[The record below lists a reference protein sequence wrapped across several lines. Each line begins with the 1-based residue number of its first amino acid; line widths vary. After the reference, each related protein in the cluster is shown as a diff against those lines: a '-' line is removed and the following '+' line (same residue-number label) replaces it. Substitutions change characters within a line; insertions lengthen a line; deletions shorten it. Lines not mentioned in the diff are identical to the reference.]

1 MRRFRA
7 VPSVSFR
14 TANTWGYREQNG
26 SWSGMIGMLQRKE
39 IDLGGTGMFFV
50 SQRIGVVDYVQLY
63 TQTG

>member
-1 MRRFRA
+1 
-7 VPSVSFR
+7 
-14 TANTWGYREQNG
+14 
-26 SWSGMIGMLQRKE
+26 MIGMLQRKE